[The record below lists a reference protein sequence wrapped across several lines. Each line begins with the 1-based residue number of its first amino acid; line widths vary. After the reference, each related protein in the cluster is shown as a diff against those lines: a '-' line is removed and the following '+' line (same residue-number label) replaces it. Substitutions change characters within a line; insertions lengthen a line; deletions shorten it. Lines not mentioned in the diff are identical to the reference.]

1 MPIVKMPDGTQV
13 RFPDEMPREQIRGMI
28 ASKFPDAV
36 PQPTPVGNSTQD
48 WARQRADLVEGARQ
62 PGAFSDATDSIV
74 GRGIPFGD
82 EISAAMQT
90 LPRAAADWWS
100 GEGLDLGRA
109 YDRSVELEREL
120 QRRRDERSPI
130 ASTVG
135 AVAGGTVLG
144 NAAAKGGLTLMQGA
158 KPTLGS
164 LMARGA
170 GEGAAYGALYGLGE
184 GENLNDRALKSLIG
198 AGAGAAV
205 GGATG
210 ALSRAMAGKPRS
222 TAPTVDDLRA
232 AGNAAYQQADQ
243 AGVIFTPDAVKRL
256 NTQITSKLTDIGYDP
271 ALQPGAAAVVRRLGD
286 LEGQNVTL
294 SGLDTLRKV
303 ASNGFIPGNKSN
315 NKAVSQ
321 IVEAID
327 DVVTNPGASDIL
339 TGNAQAASTALKQ
352 AREMWSRLSK
362 AERVSN
368 AISSAELRAA
378 STGSGGNVDNA
389 IRQNLRRILENPRG
403 FTQAEQD
410 ALRKVVTG
418 TKGQN
423 ALRLAG
429 KLSPSGNGLMAALG
443 IGGTMVNPLVGV
455 ASLGGMASKSAADA
469 LTRGNV
475 GALDAIIRSGGTAQ
489 TKNLSPIL
497 KALMDASARTGG
509 LLAPKGTN

>member
-1 MPIVKMPDGTQV
+1 MPVVKMPDGTQV
-13 RFPDEMPREQIRGMI
+13 RFPDEMPPDQIRSMI
-28 ASKFPDAV
+28 VSKFPDVAAQA
-36 PQPTPVGNSTQD
+36 PQPANAVQD

-62 PGAFSDATDSIV
+62 PGAFSDATDSVI

-82 EISAAMQT
+82 EISAGMQA
-90 LPRAAADWWS
+90 PFRAAADWWG
-100 GEGLDLGRA
+100 GEGLDLGRS

-120 QRRRDERSPI
+120 QRRRDDRSPI

-170 GEGAAYGALYGLGE
+170 GEGAAYGAFYGLGE
-184 GENLNDRALKSLIG
+184 GEGINERALQAAKGSIIG
-198 AGAGAAV
+198 GAAGA
-205 GGATG
+205 ATG
-210 ALSRAMAGKPRS
+210 ALSRAMAGKS
-222 TAPTVDDLRA
+222 QVSAPSVDDLRA

-243 AGVIFTPDAVKRL
+243 AGVIFTPNAVNRL
-256 NTQITSKLTDIGYDP
+256 NTQITDKLTNLGYDP

-286 LEGQNVTL
+286 LQGQNVTL

-327 DVVTNPGASDIL
+327 DIVTNPSTNDIL
-339 TGNAQAASTALKQ
+339 TGNAQAASSALKQ

-362 AERVSN
+362 AERVSG
-368 AISSAELRAA
+368 AISRAELRAA

-429 KLSPSGNGLMAALG
+429 KLSPQGNGLMAALG
-443 IGGTMVNPLVGV
+443 IGGTMVNPLIGV
-455 ASLGGMASKSAADA
+455 ASLGGMGAKSAADA

-475 GALDAIIRSGGTAQ
+475 GALDSIIRSGGAAQ
-489 TKNLSPIL
+489 MKNLSPIL
-497 KALMDASARTGG
+497 KALMDASSRTGG
-509 LLAPKGTN
+509 QLLPSSTN

>member
-13 RFPDEMPREQIRGMI
+13 RFPDEMPSEQIRGMI
-28 ASKFPDAV
+28 ASKFPDAA
-36 PQPTPVGNSTQD
+36 PQSAQSANPVQD

-82 EISAAMQT
+82 EISAIAQA

-100 GEGLDLGRA
+100 GEGLDLGRS
-109 YDRSVELEREL
+109 YDRSLELEREL

-184 GENLNDRALKSLIG
+184 GENVNDRALKSLIG
-198 AGAGAAV
+198 AGTGAAV

-210 ALSRAMAGKPRS
+210 ALSRAMAGKS
-222 TAPTVDDLRA
+222 QVAAPTVDDLRA

-243 AGVIFTPDAVKRL
+243 AGIIFTPDAVKRL
-256 NTQITSKLTDIGYDP
+256 NSQITGKLTDIGYDP

-286 LEGQNVTL
+286 LDGQNVTL

-303 ASNGFIPGNKSN
+303 ASNGYIPGNKSN

-327 DVVTNPGASDIL
+327 EVVTNPGANDIL

-443 IGGTMVNPLVGV
+443 IGGTMVNPMVGV
-455 ASLGGMASKSAADA
+455 ASLGGMASKSAADS
-469 LTRGNV
+469 LTRSNV
-475 GALDAIIRSGGTAQ
+475 GTLDAIIRSGGAPQ

-497 KALMDASARTGG
+497 KVIMDASARTGG